1 MASQS
6 SKRVL
11 ITGAEGYL
19 GSVIALF
26 LIEQGYEVTG
36 LDTGF
41 FKDATLY
48 DVPKYPVLRKDA
60 RDFSREDLENIDVV
74 LYLSMTHSEVSHRK
88 NYMTRL
94 ASTRVLSRSS
104 AKKAVSGLFLPQAVQ
119 FTVSPGMKSLMRIL
133 R

>member
-74 LYLSMTHSEVSHRK
+74 KANTTTAAKTMAIAEMIRNVLLKNIILNLSK
-88 NYMTRL
+88 APPPL
-94 ASTRVLSRSS
+94 A
-104 AKKAVSGLFLPQAVQ
+104 
-119 FTVSPGMKSLMRIL
+119 
-133 R
+133 